1 MNPLVSV
8 IVPAYN
14 AVTTLEETL
23 SSVMAS
29 TYHPLEVV
37 VVDDGSSDN
46 TLHLA
51 RTLAVRWPECRV
63 FSKDNQGVSA
73 ARNYAIARAHGKY
86 ILPVDADDL
95 ISTTY
100 IAHAVE
106 VMENNPSVRVV
117 GTKARMF
124 GDVNKEWHLRP
135 FSHEELAMHNMI
147 PVTSLFRRDDWQ
159 TVGGF
164 CEEEIYREDHDFWL
178 SVFSLG
184 GDYVCLNEVGLFYRV
199 RSGSRRSMAKSRQRF
214 IVDILNLRHSDYMLR
229 YLGGPLHYHRSWS
242 KFLNRFRHVTEEYN
256 NRVSLPVSKLRWNE
270 GRVVYQKRNTLME
283 QDGMVVKHFALPT
296 FWRSITCLFTS
307 SKACR
312 SYRYALRLGDMTPT
326 PIAYYEER
334 YLGVLRHSAYASLQ
348 SPCQG
353 VFNDLIG
360 HPHYPNREQILVAIG
375 RFTARLHEQGML
387 HLDYS
392 GGNILFNEDG
402 TLIHLVDLNRM
413 RFYRQPISMEKG
425 LRNFERLNIDRA
437 ALTTMAYAYAAARG
451 FDLDESARYIIV
463 HRWYKHVKQ
472 GITNL

>member
-14 AVTTLEETL
+14 SVSTLEETV

-29 TYHPLEVV
+29 SYRPLEVV
-37 VVDDGSSDN
+37 IVDDGSLDD
-46 TLHLA
+46 TLNLA
-51 RTLAVRWPECRV
+51 LSLADRWPEVRV
-63 FSKDNQGVSA
+63 FPKQNQGVSA
-73 ARNYAIARAHGKY
+73 ARNYAIARAQGKY

-106 VMENNPSVRVV
+106 VLENNPSVRVV

-124 GDVNKEWHLRP
+124 GDVNKDWNLRP

-164 CEEEIYREDHDFWL
+164 CEQEIYREDHDFWL

-184 GDYVCLNEVGLFYRV
+184 GGYVCLDEVGLFYRV
-199 RSGSRRSMAKSRQRF
+199 RGGSRRSMAKSRQRF
-214 IVDILNLRHSDYMLR
+214 IVDMLNRRHPDYMNH

-256 NRVSLPVSKLRWNE
+256 TSLPFRTLRWQE
-270 GRVVYQKRNTLME
+270 GKVICQKRNTLME
-283 QDGMVVKHFALPT
+283 QDGMIIKHFAVPSLL
-296 FWRSITCLFTS
+296 RSLTYFFVA
-307 SKACR
+307 SKARR
-312 SYRYALRLGDMTPT
+312 SYRYALRLGNMTPA
-326 PIAYYEER
+326 PVAYYEER
-334 YLGVLRHSAYASLQ
+334 YWGILRHSAYASLQ
-348 SPCQG
+348 SPCTG

-360 HPHYPNREQILVAIG
+360 HPDYPDREKILMAIG
-375 RFTARLHEQGML
+375 QFTARLHEQGIL

-392 GGNILFNEDG
+392 GGNILFSEDG
-402 TLIHLVDLNRM
+402 SLIHLVDLNRM
-413 RFYRQPISMEKG
+413 RFYSKPVPREKG

-437 ALTTMAYAYAAARG
+437 ALTIMAHAYAEARGYDADAAARYVI
-451 FDLDESARYIIV
+451 D